1 MGKNSGAA
9 QVSSSDIPQ
18 RYRDF
23 VDENLAIAGTI
34 SNRDPNIPYV
44 NPDGSPAERIAPFS
58 PDQNAAFG
66 VVRGLGGQFQPT
78 ARAGTAATQAAIN
91 SITDPSVFRQ
101 NYMNPYTDDVIN
113 ASIDDIRDERDKI
126 NETIRLRNPYG
137 GGSRA
142 ALMEAQNNANFLDT
156 VGQVTANARADGF
169 NNASQLGQSA
179 TGQLFGGGSQL
190 TNQAASDLNMGQQF
204 AGALSGVGQQTQGLR
219 QAVNDLRY
227 SDFLDQINAPLRNLS
242 IRQSAIGMTPMGS
255 VTRQPTQS
263 GNTLGGT
270 LGGLGSIL
278 SGGAALIGGPA
289 AGAGASGLLGLL
301 GG

>member
-1 MGKNSGAA
+1 MGKSSGGT
-9 QVSSSDIPQ
+9 QTTTSDIPE
-18 RYRDF
+18 RYKDF
-23 VDENLAIAGTI
+23 VDSNLALAGTI
-34 SNRDPNIPYV
+34 ANQNPNVPYV

-58 PDQNAAFG
+58 PDQNAAFS
-66 VVRGLGGQFQPT
+66 VVRGLGGQYQPT

-91 SITDPSVFRQ
+91 SVTDPSVLRA
-101 NYMNPYTDDVIN
+101 NYMNPYTNDVIN

-142 ALMEAQNNANFLDT
+142 ALMEAQNNANYLDT

-179 TGQLFGGGSQL
+179 SGQLFGAGSQL
-190 TNQAASDLNMGQQF
+190 TNQAASDLAMGQQF

-270 LGGLGSIL
+270 LGGLGSLI
-278 SGGAALIGGPA
+278 SGGASLLGGPA
-289 AGAGASGLLGLL
+289 AGIATKGLMSFID
-301 GG
+301 